1 MTEERRKFKRLD
13 LDVEIQ
19 LQCISEGDVTT
30 EKYLRVE
37 VFNASEGGLAFRT
50 PYELKVGSCYDTKL
64 VIWTKE
70 EIRAIIK
77 IVRVTEKDGRFEY
90 GCTFVGLA
98 YYDAMKIK
106 IYQLLRENEN
116 ITE

>member
-1 MTEERRKFKRLD
+1 MAEERRKYKRLD
-13 LDVEIQ
+13 LDVELQ

-30 EKYLRVE
+30 EKYLKVE
-37 VFNASEGGLAFRT
+37 ALNASEGGLAFKT
-50 PYELKVGSCYDTKL
+50 PHQLKVGSCYDTKL

-77 IVRVTEKDGRFEY
+77 IIRVVEKETYYEY
-90 GCTFVGLA
+90 GCIFVGLA

-106 IYQLLRENEN
+106 IYQLLHENGGE
-116 ITE
+116 

>member
-1 MTEERRKFKRLD
+1 MTEDRRKFKRLD
-13 LDVEIQ
+13 LDVELQ

-37 VFNASEGGLAFRT
+37 VLNASEGGLAFKT
-50 PYELKVGSCYDTKL
+50 SHELKVGTCYDTKL

-70 EIRAIIK
+70 EIRTIIK
-77 IVRVTEKDGRFEY
+77 IVRMNEKDSYYEY
-90 GCTFVGLA
+90 GCIFVGLA

-106 IYQLLRENEN
+106 IYQLLREYSGE
-116 ITE
+116 

>member
-1 MTEERRKFKRLD
+1 MTAERRRFRRLD

-37 VFNASEGGLAFRT
+37 VFNASEGGIAFRT
-50 PYELKVGSCYDTKL
+50 PHQLKVGTCYDTKL

-77 IVRVTEKDGRFEY
+77 IVRMIEKDGHFEY
-90 GCTFVGLA
+90 GCIFVGLS
-98 YYDAMKIK
+98 YYDAMKIH
-106 IYQLLRENEN
+106 IYQLLHENDAE
-116 ITE
+116 

>member
-1 MTEERRKFKRLD
+1 MAEERRKFKRLD
-13 LDVEIQ
+13 LDVELQ
-19 LQCISEGDVTT
+19 LQCISEGDLTT

-37 VFNASEGGLAFRT
+37 AVNASEGGLAFRT
-50 PYELKVGSCYDTKL
+50 PHELKVGTCYDTKL

-77 IVRVTEKDGRFEY
+77 IVRMIERDDHYEY
-90 GCTFVGLA
+90 GCIFVGLA

-106 IYQLLRENEN
+106 IYQLLQEGSGE
-116 ITE
+116 